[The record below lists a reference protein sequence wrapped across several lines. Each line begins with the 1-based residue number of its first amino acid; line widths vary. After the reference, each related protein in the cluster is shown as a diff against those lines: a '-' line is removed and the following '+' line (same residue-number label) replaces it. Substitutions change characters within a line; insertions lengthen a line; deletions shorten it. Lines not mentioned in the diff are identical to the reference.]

1 MGTTPCILACS
12 FSSFEGQQI
21 YFTVMPHPSI
31 KNEDANTHR
40 VCGTNWGMRPLL
52 IFHDLSQDSV
62 EARHHGS
69 GSASA
74 SKTIL
79 CQTPIRNLDSLDQ
92 DSGML
97 SCMSAILLVACQW
110 HSSITICLHQQPT
123 YSTMSMAGTVIGQEN
138 KVEVGYIS
146 SRQRH
151 PYVGNKN
158 CSSSHFWWLLQSCLC
173 LFPNMFCSLQANAA
187 VWSIYCIPYCK
198 ELLSVRL

>member
-52 IFHDLSQDSV
+52 IFRDLSQDSV
-62 EARHHGS
+62 EARHHGC
-69 GSASA
+69 GSASS

-110 HSSITICLHQQPT
+110 HSVPQCQYWKRDSIHDGTTVPNLPCTI
-123 YSTMSMAGTVIGQEN
+123 GT
-138 KVEVGYIS
+138 GY
-146 SRQRH
+146 
-151 PYVGNKN
+151 
-158 CSSSHFWWLLQSCLC
+158 WLS
-173 LFPNMFCSLQANAA
+173 
-187 VWSIYCIPYCK
+187 Y
-198 ELLSVRL
+198 